1 MAVTLLLHPAESV
14 DTSQHSELGVAIV
27 SFLGLPGAAGDRQKK
42 GGEACDQEEAEQAA
56 SGETGHGCRHQTIS
70 RARDGVGSMV
80 GDQSGVLFGLDS
92 GRKLRS
98 LRA

>member
-42 GGEACDQEEAEQAA
+42 GGEACDQE
-56 SGETGHGCRHQTIS
+56 
-70 RARDGVGSMV
+70 
-80 GDQSGVLFGLDS
+80 
-92 GRKLRS
+92 
-98 LRA
+98 